1 MAVLE
6 LIMKIIDFGVA
17 GLQAGVHTTE
27 DESGTTSYLPPEVL
41 LRQKN
46 AVAPAWDIW
55 AMGVMLYAMV
65 CG

>member
-1 MAVLE
+1 
-6 LIMKIIDFGVA
+6 MKIIDFGVA

-46 AVAPAWDIW
+46 AVAPAWDI
-55 AMGVMLYAMV
+55 
-65 CG
+65 